1 MSKQVE
7 LFKPF
12 HRHNQIPVDS
22 TSLYHTYAEALAYAQ
37 DNAAAYPGQI
47 IAIDNKLTSKVS
59 IYKIIYSEI
68 SHQYALQEIDG
79 DEGKFRIIG
88 AVNTYEELPP
98 KADSEDPL
106 IRKQPNNGDLRFV
119 RLPHP
124 GGFYLYFE
132 DNFNPISLN
141 NLIYASETSDGII
154 TKNTY
159 RSLLNKNGAPSL
171 YYNPSNTGSS
181 VKPMYNEWV
190 EVLTDGIE
198 PTTGINKLTI
208 PTSNKVLRRIK
219 GETLI
224 DPKLS
229 LIPISPEDNIIR
241 SGTTGIQP
249 TFRIK
254 YFPNLG
260 GNISRIDIY
269 MDGELLEKK
278 YVPELFYTDYDADK
292 NMFKYFDY
300 HVQRILENTE
310 HGSTYKFEVHIAYS
324 GTAEVQAGEVIAE
337 LIYEFQDPISI
348 ILNDT
353 VTEILNSDDE
363 FKIRINPEDN
373 IHSVGFILPDTYEV
387 KQIIYSAQPHC
398 DFTPIFEPI
407 DGADEGYQKYM
418 FEITEPGI
426 FFNDDYFFIIKIQK
440 KA

>member
-1 MSKQVE
+1 
-7 LFKPF
+7 
-12 HRHNQIPVDS
+12 
-22 TSLYHTYAEALAYAQ
+22 
-37 DNAAAYPGQI
+37 
-47 IAIDNKLTSKVS
+47 
-59 IYKIIYSEI
+59 
-68 SHQYALQEIDG
+68 
-79 DEGKFRIIG
+79 
-88 AVNTYEELPP
+88 
-98 KADSEDPL
+98 
-106 IRKQPNNGDLRFV
+106 
-119 RLPHP
+119 
-124 GGFYLYFE
+124 
-132 DNFNPISLN
+132 
-141 NLIYASETSDGII
+141 
-154 TKNTY
+154 
-159 RSLLNKNGAPSL
+159 
-171 YYNPSNTGSS
+171 
-181 VKPMYNEWV
+181 MYNEWV

-249 TFRIK
+249 TFRVK

-278 YVPELFYTDYDADK
+278 YVPELFYTDYDTDK

-324 GTAEVQAGEVIAE
+324 GTAEVQAGEVTAE

-373 IHSVGFILPDTYEV
+373 IHSVGFILPNSYEV
-387 KQIIYSAQPHC
+387 KQVIYSAQPHC